1 MTAIA
6 KVLKYPCV
14 FRANCK
20 EAITIMEFFLQLLVN
35 GISLGLLYALSA
47 LGFVMIFKSSS
58 VLNFAHG
65 ELLAIGAFL
74 FLVLSAWAKLPLVLA
89 FAFTLIGSFALGFIV
104 ERLFLR
110 PLIGEALIQVI
121 MLTVG
126 LAAMFK
132 GLMLFAFG
140 GDIHSYPEF
149 LPEGLS
155 LQLGTIQ
162 VPSVYVAALIIGIV
176 FLILFG
182 FFFKYSSQGIYMRSV
197 ADNQPAALSLGVH
210 VRRVFALSWAIA
222 ALVCAMSGI
231 VLGIINGV
239 NVHNLSGI
247 GLKVFPV
254 VILGGLDSIGGAI
267 LGGIIIGLLE
277 TFTGGYISTSLREI
291 IPYIVLVF
299 ILMVRPYGLF
309 GLVEIERV

>member
-1 MTAIA
+1 M
-6 KVLKYPCV
+6 
-14 FRANCK
+14 
-20 EAITIMEFFLQLLVN
+20 VN
-35 GISLGLLYALSA
+35 GISLGFLYALSA

-58 VLNFAHG
+58 ILNFAHG

-74 FLVLSAWAKLPLVLA
+74 FLVLSSWANLPIVLS
-89 FAFTLIGSFALGFIV
+89 FILTLCGSFALGFII
-104 ERLFLR
+104 ERFFLR
-110 PLIGEALIQVI
+110 PLIGEALIHVI
-121 MLTVG
+121 MLTLG
-126 LAAMFK
+126 IAIMFK
-132 GLMLFAFG
+132 GMLLFIFG
-140 GDIHSYPEF
+140 GDIHDYPAF
-149 LPEGLS
+149 LPAGLS
-155 LQLGTIQ
+155 ISLGYLKID
-162 VPSVYVAALIIGIV
+162 SVYMAAFIIGII

-222 ALVCAMSGI
+222 ALVAAISGI
-231 VLGIINGV
+231 VLGIIDGI
-239 NVHNLSGI
+239 NVHQMSSV

-267 LGGIIIGLLE
+267 IGGIIIGLLE

-299 ILMVRPYGLF
+299 ILMVKPYGLF

>member
-1 MTAIA
+1 MD
-6 KVLKYPCV
+6 
-14 FRANCK
+14 
-20 EAITIMEFFLQLLVN
+20 FFLQLL
-35 GISLGLLYALSA
+35 IQGLSVGFLYALAA

-65 ELLAIGAFL
+65 DLLSIGAFI
-74 FLVLSAWAKLPLVLA
+74 FLVFSVWFKLPIWLA
-89 FAFTLIGSFALGFIV
+89 FLFTLIGSFILGFII

-132 GLMLFAFG
+132 GVMLFIFG
-140 GDIHSYPEF
+140 GNIYNYPDF
-149 LPEGLS
+149 LPKNLS
-155 LQLGTIQ
+155 IQ
-162 VPSVYVAALIIGIV
+162 WGAIQISPVYMASFIIGII
-176 FLILFG
+176 FLSIFG

-222 ALVCAMSGI
+222 ALVCAISGIILGIMSGI
-231 VLGIINGV
+231 
-239 NVHNLSGI
+239 NVHNLSHM

-254 VILGGLDSIGGAI
+254 VILGGLESIGGAI
-267 LGGIIIGLLE
+267 IGGLIIGILE
-277 TFTGGYISTSLREI
+277 TFTGGYISTSLKEVV
-291 IPYIVLVF
+291 PYIILVF
-299 ILMVRPYGLF
+299 ILLVKPYGLF

>member
-1 MTAIA
+1 MD
-6 KVLKYPCV
+6 
-14 FRANCK
+14 
-20 EAITIMEFFLQLLVN
+20 FFLQLLVN
-35 GISLGLLYALSA
+35 GLSIGFLYGLAA

-65 ELLAIGAFL
+65 ELMALGAFV
-74 FLVLSAWAKLPLVLA
+74 FLVLAAWVKLPIWIVFLL
-89 FAFTLIGSFALGFIV
+89 TLMGSFAMGFII

-110 PLIGEALIQVI
+110 PLIGEALIRVI

-132 GLMLFAFG
+132 GLMLFVFG
-140 GDIHSYPEF
+140 GNLHSYPDF

-155 LQLGTIQ
+155 LRFGSVYI
-162 VPSVYVAALIIGIV
+162 PSVYVASFIIGLL
-176 FLILFG
+176 FLGIFG
-182 FFFKYSSQGIYMRSV
+182 YFFKYSSQGIYMRSV
-197 ADNQPAALSLGVH
+197 ADNQSAALSLGVH

-222 ALVCAMSGI
+222 ALVCAISGI
-231 VLGIINGV
+231 ILGIINGI
-239 NVHNLSGI
+239 NVHELSAL

-267 LGGIIIGLLE
+267 LGGVIIGLLE
-277 TFTGGYISTSLREI
+277 SFTGGYISTSLREVV
-291 IPYIVLVF
+291 PFIVLVF
-299 ILMVRPYGLF
+299 ILMVKPYGLF

>member
-1 MTAIA
+1 
-6 KVLKYPCV
+6 
-14 FRANCK
+14 
-20 EAITIMEFFLQLLVN
+20 MEFFLQLS
-35 GISLGLLYALSA
+35 IQGLSVGFLYALAA

-65 ELLAIGAFL
+65 ELLAIGAFI
-74 FLVLSAWAKLPLVLA
+74 FLA
-89 FAFTLIGSFALGFIV
+89 FSVKWNLPIYLSFALTIVGTFALGFVI

-110 PLIGEALIQVI
+110 PLIGEALIEVI

-132 GLMLFAFG
+132 GLLLVIFG
-140 GDIHSYPEF
+140 GNLFNYPDF
-149 LPEGLS
+149 LPAGL
-155 LQLGTIQ
+155 TIKWGAINI
-162 VPSVYVAALIIGIV
+162 PPVYVASFIIGII
-176 FLILFG
+176 FLSIFG

-210 VRRVFALSWAIA
+210 VRRVFAMSWAIA
-222 ALVCAMSGI
+222 ALVCAISGI
-231 VLGIINGV
+231 ILGIMNGI
-239 NVHNLSGI
+239 NVHDISVL

-254 VILGGLDSIGGAI
+254 VILGGLESIGGAI
-267 LGGIIIGLLE
+267 IGGLIIGILE
-277 TFTGGYISTSLREI
+277 TFTGGYVSTSLKEV

-299 ILMVRPYGLF
+299 ILLVKPYGLF

>member
-1 MTAIA
+1 
-6 KVLKYPCV
+6 
-14 FRANCK
+14 
-20 EAITIMEFFLQLLVN
+20 MEFFLQLLVN
-35 GISLGLLYALSA
+35 GLSLGFLYALSA

-58 VLNFAHG
+58 VLNLAHG
-65 ELLAIGAFL
+65 ELLAIGAFM
-74 FLVLSAWAKLPLVLA
+74 FLVLSAWANLPIVLA
-89 FAFTLIGSFALGFIV
+89 FALTLAGTFALGFVV

-110 PLIGEALIQVI
+110 PLIGESLIEVI
-121 MLTVG
+121 MLTLG
-126 LAAMFK
+126 MGIMFK
-132 GLMLFAFG
+132 GLLLFIFG
-140 GDIHSYPEF
+140 GDIHDYPKF

-155 LQLGTIQ
+155 LQLGAIQ
-162 VPSVYVAALIIGIV
+162 IPSVNVASFIIGIV

-222 ALVCAMSGI
+222 FIVAAMSGI
-231 VLGIINGV
+231 ILGIINGI
-239 NVHNLSGI
+239 NVHELSAI

-267 LGGIIIGLLE
+267 LGGVIIGLLE
-277 TFTGGYISTSLREI
+277 TFTGGYISTSLREV
-291 IPYIVLVF
+291 IPYIVLIL

>member
-1 MTAIA
+1 
-6 KVLKYPCV
+6 
-14 FRANCK
+14 
-20 EAITIMEFFLQLLVN
+20 MEFFFQLLVN

-65 ELLAIGAFL
+65 ELVAMGAFL
-74 FLVLSAWAKLPLVLA
+74 FLVMSAWAKLPIFIA
-89 FAFTLIGSFALGFIV
+89 FALTLLGSFALGFII
-104 ERLFLR
+104 ERFFLR
-110 PLIGEALIQVI
+110 PLIGEALIEVI

-126 LAAMFK
+126 LAAMFR
-132 GLMLFAFG
+132 GLMLFVFG
-140 GDIHSYPEF
+140 GDIRSYPEF

-155 LQLGTIQ
+155 LQLGAVS
-162 VPSVYVAALIIGIV
+162 VPSVYVATFIIGIL
-176 FLILFG
+176 FLVIFG
-182 FFFKYSSQGIYMRSV
+182 LFFKYSSQGIYMRSV
-197 ADNQPAALSLGVH
+197 AGNQPAALSLGVH

-231 VLGIINGV
+231 VLGILNGV
-239 NVHNLSGI
+239 NVHNLSAI

-267 LGGIIIGLLE
+267 LGGIIIGMLE
-277 TFTGGYISTSLREI
+277 TFTGGYVSTSLREI
-291 IPYIVLVF
+291 IPYVVLVV

>member
-1 MTAIA
+1 
-6 KVLKYPCV
+6 
-14 FRANCK
+14 
-20 EAITIMEFFLQLLVN
+20 MELFLQFL
-35 GISLGLLYALSA
+35 IQGLSIGFLYALAA

-65 ELLAIGAFL
+65 ELLAIGAFI
-74 FLVLSAWAKLPLVLA
+74 FLA
-89 FAFTLIGSFALGFIV
+89 FSVKWNLPIPISFLLTLVGTFAMGFVI

-110 PLIGEALIQVI
+110 PLIGEALIEVI

-132 GLMLFAFG
+132 GIMLFIFG
-140 GDIHSYPEF
+140 GNLHNYPDF
-149 LPEGLS
+149 LPKNLTI
-155 LQLGTIQ
+155 QMGTINI
-162 VPSVYVAALIIGIV
+162 PPVYVATFIIGLIFLII
-176 FLILFG
+176 FG
-182 FFFKYSSQGIYMRSV
+182 LFFKYSSQGIYMRSV

-222 ALVCAMSGI
+222 ALVCGMSGI
-231 VLGIINGV
+231 ILGIMNGI
-239 NVHNLSGI
+239 NVHELSGM

-254 VILGGLDSIGGAI
+254 VILGGLESIGGAI
-267 LGGIIIGLLE
+267 IGGLIIGLLE
-277 TFTGGYISTSLREI
+277 TFTGGYISTSLKEV

-299 ILMVRPYGLF
+299 ILLVKPYGLF

>member
-1 MTAIA
+1 
-6 KVLKYPCV
+6 
-14 FRANCK
+14 
-20 EAITIMEFFLQLLVN
+20 MEFFLQLFVN
-35 GISLGLLYALSA
+35 GISIGFLYGLSA
-47 LGFVMIFKSSS
+47 MGFVMIFKSSS

-74 FLVLSAWAKLPLVLA
+74 FLALVTWLKVPIVIA
-89 FAFTLIGSFALGFIV
+89 FLLTLVGSFILGFVV

-110 PLIGEALIQVI
+110 PLIGEHLIYVI

-132 GLMLFAFG
+132 GLLLLVFG
-140 GDIHSYPEF
+140 GNLHTYPAF
-149 LPEGLS
+149 LPENLAIRVGL
-155 LQLGTIQ
+155 IY
-162 VPSVYVAALIIGIV
+162 VPPVYIASFITGMI
-176 FLILFG
+176 FLLLFG
-182 FFFKYSSQGIYMRSV
+182 LFFKYSSQGIYMRSV
-197 ADNQPAALSLGVH
+197 ADNQTASLSLGVH

-222 ALVCAMSGI
+222 ALVAAMSGV
-231 VLGIINGV
+231 VLGIINGI
-239 NVHNLSGI
+239 NVHEISAI

-267 LGGIIIGLLE
+267 IGGLIIGLLE
-277 TFTGGYISTSLREI
+277 TFTGGYISTSLRDV

-299 ILMVRPYGLF
+299 ILLIKPYGLF